1 MKNNTYFLCFYFFF
15 FLTSQSIFAQSSNCE
30 DLKKENEY
38 LKKALGILSPIKTV
52 TANKIDFT
60 ISRCEGN
67 IKEQTIDLTLILTNH
82 AANTDI
88 SFRRAVAVDIEAN
101 EYETYKINIGS
112 SGSNNKIY
120 TDVPVKTI
128 IKFEK
133 VLPSVKML
141 KIISIEFTGSNGG
154 FEYKD
159 IPVTWK

>member
-1 MKNNTYFLCFYFFF
+1 MRKNIYSILFSVIFL
-15 FLTSQSIFAQSSNCE
+15 LNIQSIFAQSSNCE

-38 LKKALGILSPIKTV
+38 LKKALDILTPIKIVTV
-52 TANKIDFT
+52 SKVDFS
-60 ISRCEGN
+60 IAKCEGN

-82 AANTDI
+82 AANNDI

-101 EYETYKINIGS
+101 EYATYEINVGS
-112 SGSNNKIY
+112 GGASNKIY
-120 TDVPVKTI
+120 TDVPVKTM
-128 IKFEK
+128 IKFKK
-133 VLPSVKML
+133 VLPSVKLL

>member
-1 MKNNTYFLCFYFFF
+1 MKNNTYFLCFCV
-15 FLTSQSIFAQSSNCE
+15 FLFLNSQPIFAQSSNCD

-38 LKKALGILSPIKTV
+38 LKKALGILSPLKTV

-60 ISRCEGN
+60 ISKCEGN
-67 IKEQTIDLTLILTNH
+67 VKEQTIDLTLILTNH

-88 SFRRAVAVDIEAN
+88 SFSKAVAVDIEAN
-101 EYETYKINIGS
+101 EYKTDKISVGNGNS
-112 SGSNNKIY
+112 FNKIY

-141 KIISIEFTGSNGG
+141 KIIAIEFIGNNGD

>member
-1 MKNNTYFLCFYFFF
+1 MRKPIYSIFFSVIFL
-15 FLTSQSIFAQSSNCE
+15 LSLQSIFAQSSNCE

-52 TANKIDFT
+52 TVNKVDFI
-60 ISRCEGN
+60 ISKCEGN
-67 IKEQTIDLTLILTNH
+67 IKEQTIELSLILTNH
-82 AANTDI
+82 AANNEI
-88 SFRRAVAVDIEAN
+88 SFRKAIAVDIEAN
-101 EYETYKINIGS
+101 EYETYKINVGS
-112 SGSNNKIY
+112 SSSSNKIY

-133 VLPSVKML
+133 VLPSVKLL
-141 KIISIEFTGSNGG
+141 KIISIEFLGNNGG